1 MRKIRNLFVACVAVT
16 LLSVMT
22 ACGGGETPPAAT
34 DTAPVT
40 DPVTGAVVDTDT
52 ETTAEDTA
60 EPTTEAP
67 ETIPDTEEPGTE
79 ETAPE
84 TLAQTEPELDI
95 PYLRFDHDRLKS
107 FLSGARNIK
116 GERFED
122 PEKGTVLKLTA
133 QDVDPDI
140 YIAMSLQSLAKAQ
153 KFQLPQAE
161 DVQYL
166 IFEVKAENCTTGNF
180 ELLYGTGHQTGI
192 DGQGAVMT
200 QFNHMEDGWQYVVF
214 NMSGANVWAG
224 NINTIRFDFQDAS
237 TGVGET
243 IYITGLWFA
252 ANDEEMYALTRRG
265 VEDPFV
271 HETDPVLE
279 GKVDELL
286 ATPDKTPDVGNSK
299 LTAEH
304 EDENLDL
311 WFNHAYTKTPAEDV
325 TSSGMNTYTL
335 RMAKNEA
342 EGVHLLLASKAGHKG
357 LTVAVSDFTNE
368 DGATL
373 GTELMY
379 GYYFDDV
386 RGETIVDPIPWV
398 REGKTFDLDAGR
410 SYMFIVKATTA
421 IDSPAGLYTATVT
434 VKDADGREIKKAE
447 VHAYVWNFVLPEE
460 TTLKTQMDLAWY
472 NIYVTHECWAGD
484 DSVLYKNYYDLLL
497 SNRVCAYSL
506 PYNNANDPGSV
517 SLYADERI
525 LEYLNNPRVVAFNP
539 INWKNH
545 SYNDD
550 TIRNAYAFLSQKE
563 EWLDKAY
570 FYIVDEPS
578 NLNDLNRINDA
589 GEQLKRTFP
598 GYKMLSPLHQNY
610 TLSADCTE
618 DYITYTSESLNVWCY
633 KPFFHTTY
641 AQYCYNRNLTYR
653 STPGNEE
660 VLGTFTDRML
670 AAQEEGDEVWWYVT
684 RRPQDPEITLGMD
697 TASIRHRILFWQQK
711 LYNVDGFLYYLV
723 NDWYGLS
730 EDHGLNKKHETNGGN
745 DFFDCYGNGVL
756 LYCGADF
763 DEYGPVSSLRLENVR
778 DGIEDFEYLTMLEAI
793 YGEELT
799 DALIGRLTT
808 SIIAYN
814 TDIDNF
820 TDLRVALGNIL
831 EAELAE

>member
-1 MRKIRNLFVACVAVT
+1 MKKYFACLLAAIALLFLLIACTPNAPGEETVGGTTADTPAESV
-16 LLSVMT
+16 LS
-22 ACGGGETPPAAT
+22 
-34 DTAPVT
+34 
-40 DPVTGAVVDTDT
+40 T
-52 ETTAEDTA
+52 ETVPEPEDLR
-60 EPTTEAP
+60 ETETLGDTLPVESETEVSSDAIP
-67 ETIPDTEEPGTE
+67 ETV
-79 ETAPE
+79 PE
-84 TLAQTEPELDI
+84 TEPMPDI
-95 PYLRFDHDRLKS
+95 PHLRFDHDRLKS
-107 FLSGARNIK
+107 FLSGARSVK
-116 GERFED
+116 GDNFED
-122 PEKGTVLKLTA
+122 PEKGTVLQLTA
-133 QDVDPDI
+133 QEVDPDI
-140 YIAMSLQSLAKAQ
+140 YITMNMQSLSKAQ
-153 KFQLPQAE
+153 KVELPQAE
-161 DVQYL
+161 DVRYL

-180 ELLYGTGHQTGI
+180 EILYGTGRQLNI
-192 DGQGAVMT
+192 DGAGAVKA
-200 QFNHMEDGWQYVVF
+200 QFDNIHDGWQYVVF
-214 NMSGANVWAG
+214 NMSGANVWSG
-224 NINTIRFDFQDAS
+224 DINVIRYDFQDAS

-243 IYITGLWFA
+243 IYITGVWFA

-279 GKVDELL
+279 SRVDDLL
-286 ATPDKTPDVGNSK
+286 ATPEQAPTVSNDK
-299 LTAEH
+299 LTAAH
-304 EDENLDL
+304 EDAALDL
-311 WFNHAYTKTPAEDV
+311 WFNHAYTKTPAEDI
-325 TSSGMNTYTL
+325 TSTGWNTYTL

-342 EGVHLLLASKAGHKG
+342 EGVHMLLASKSGHKG
-357 LTVAVSDFTNE
+357 LTVSVTDFTNE

-373 GTELMY
+373 ATELMY

-410 SYMFIVKATTA
+410 SYMYIIKATAA
-421 IDSPAGLYTATVT
+421 IDAPAGLYTATVT
-434 VKDADGREIKKAE
+434 VTDADGKEIKRAE
-447 VHAYVWNFVLPEE
+447 VHAYVWDFALPEK

-472 NIYVTHECWAGD
+472 NIYVTHQCWAGD
-484 DSVLYKNYYDLLL
+484 DSLLYKNYYDLLL
-497 SNRVCAYSL
+497 ANRVCAYSL
-506 PYNNANDPGSV
+506 PYNNANDAGSV
-517 SLYADERI
+517 ELYADERI

-550 TIRNAYAFLSQKE
+550 TIRGAYAFLSQKE

-578 NLNDLNRINDA
+578 NRGDLDRINA
-589 GEQLKRTFP
+589 VGEQLKRTFP
-598 GYKMLSPLHQNY
+598 DYKMLSPLHQNY

-618 DYITYTSESLNVWCY
+618 DYITYTSEYINVWCY

-641 AQYCYNRNLTYR
+641 AEYCYDRNLTYR
-653 STPGNEE
+653 STPGNET

-756 LYCGADF
+756 LYSGVDF

-778 DGIEDFEYLTMLEAI
+778 DGIEDFEYLTMLEDL
-793 YGEELT
+793 YGKELT

-808 SIIAYN
+808 SIAHYN

-831 EAELAE
+831 EEALAEKN